1 MIKGLIFDLDGV
13 IVNTEKNHF
22 LAWKQIASELG
33 VFFSEKENELLK
45 GISRRDSLN
54 VILKLAKI
62 SLSETKINSL
72 LNKKNELY
80 RSSVSNLNKS
90 DILDGVEDLLVKS
103 KNQNISLAIG
113 SSSKNALFILDKL
126 RLTNY
131 FNVIVDGN
139 MVTKQKPSPEVFEK
153 ASNYMNLSPKE
164 CIVFEDSASG
174 VKAAKEGGFKVV
186 GVGNE
191 NIRFLADDYLNSMNE
206 FNLSEYESAI

>member
-45 GISRRDSLN
+45 GISRRDSLS
-54 VILKLAKI
+54 VILELGKI
-62 SLSETKINSL
+62 SLNEVKINNL

-90 DILDGVEDLLVKS
+90 DILDGIEDLLEES

-139 MVTKQKPSPEVFEK
+139 MV
-153 ASNYMNLSPKE
+153 A
-164 CIVFEDSASG
+164 
-174 VKAAKEGGFKVV
+174 
-186 GVGNE
+186 
-191 NIRFLADDYLNSMNE
+191 
-206 FNLSEYESAI
+206 

>member
-22 LAWKQIASELG
+22 LAWKQIASELD

-72 LNKKNELY
+72 
-80 RSSVSNLNKS
+80 LNKS

-153 ASNYMNLSPKE
+153 ASNYMNLSPEE

-191 NIRFLADDYLNSMNE
+191 NIRFLADDYLSSMKE

>member
-22 LAWKQIASELG
+22 SAWKQIASELG

-45 GISRRDSLN
+45 GISRRDSLS
-54 VILKLAKI
+54 VILELGKI
-62 SLSETKINSL
+62 SLNEVKINNL

-80 RSSVSNLNKS
+80 RASVSNLNKS
-90 DILDGVEDLLVKS
+90 DILDGIEDLLEES

-113 SSSKNALFILDKL
+113 SSSKNASFILDKL
-126 RLTNY
+126 KLTDY

-139 MVTKQKPSPEVFEK
+139 MVAKQKPSPEVFEK
-153 ASNYMNLSPKE
+153 AASFMNLNPKE

-174 VKAAKEGGFKVV
+174 VSAAKGGGFRVV

-191 NIRFLADDYLNSMNE
+191 NIRSLADDYLNSIKE